1 MPSVARQRTLL
12 LWGVSNSYEDAS
24 SLVEAYQER
33 ASKWP
38 SILDLAP
45 GYPRVL
51 EGSELPGLRAG
62 YFFVLLGVCESRQ
75 GAELAKVFQAL
86 EPRTSSRWALWD
98 DSNGLPCP
106 VLAEGWSLGKSTQTR
121 ARGGTLSAVSFDF
134 VQGEGAEEQRSWL
147 VVLQLLPR
155 EGEVVTAVIE
165 PPEEGVHSKVKSLR
179 GSGSEVVLVEHL
191 LEPECGEGVP
201 RSELHARTWRLS
213 LKDGELTTKQTKK
226 LLEQRTC
233 ARPEDAVGD

>member
-12 LWGVSNSYEDAS
+12 LWGVSHSYEDAS
-24 SLVEAYQER
+24 SLVEAYQPR

-38 SILDLAP
+38 AVLDLAP

-51 EGSELPGLRAG
+51 EGSELPGLKAG

-75 GAELAKVFQAL
+75 GAELAKVFKAL

-98 DSNGLPCP
+98 DANGLPCP
-106 VLAEGWSLGKSTQTR
+106 TLAEGWSLGRSTQTS

-134 VQGEGAEEQRSWL
+134 VQGEGEEEQRSWQ

-155 EGEVVTAVIE
+155 EGDVFTAVFE
-165 PPEEGVHSKVKSLR
+165 PPEEGVHSKVKSLQGGR
-179 GSGSEVVLVEHL
+179 GEVVLVEHL
-191 LEPECGEGVP
+191 LDPECGEGVP

-226 LLEQRTC
+226 LLEKRAC
-233 ARPEDAVGD
+233 AAGE

>member
-12 LWGVSNSYEDAS
+12 VWGVANSHGDAS
-24 SLVEAYQER
+24 SLVEAYHER
-33 ASKWP
+33 ASRWP

-51 EGSELPGLRAG
+51 EGSELPGLRSG

-75 GAELAKVFQAL
+75 GAELAKVFKAL

-106 VLAEGWSLGKSTQTR
+106 TLAEGWSLGKSTQTG
-121 ARGGTLSAVSFDF
+121 ARGGTLSAVSFDS
-134 VQGEGAEEQRSWL
+134 VQGEGAEEQRGWQ

-155 EGEVVTAVIE
+155 EGEVLTVVIE
-165 PPEEGVHSKVKSLR
+165 PPEEGVHSKVKSL
-179 GSGSEVVLVEHL
+179 SGGKGEVVLVEHL
-191 LEPECGEGVP
+191 LDPECGEGVP

-213 LKDGELTTKQTKK
+213 LKDGEFITKQTKK
-226 LLEQRTC
+226 LLERRMC
-233 ARPEDAVGD
+233 AAGD

>member
-1 MPSVARQRTLL
+1 MPSMARQRTLL
-12 LWGVSNSYEDAS
+12 VWGVATSYEDAS

-38 SILDLAP
+38 SVLELAA

-75 GAELAKVFQAL
+75 GAELAKVFKAL

-98 DSNGLPCP
+98 DANGLPCP
-106 VLAEGWSLGKSTQTR
+106 MLAEGWSLGKSTQTS

-134 VQGEGAEEQRSWL
+134 VQGEGSEEQRSWQ

-155 EGEVVTAVIE
+155 QGEVFTAVIE
-165 PPEEGVHSKVKSLR
+165 PPEEGVHSKVKSLH
-179 GSGSEVVLVEHL
+179 GGKGEVVLVEHL
-191 LEPECGEGVP
+191 LEPECEEGVP

-213 LKDGELTTKQTKK
+213 LKEGELITKQTKK
-226 LLEQRTC
+226 LLERRTC
-233 ARPEDAVGD
+233 VRPEDAADG

>member
-12 LWGVSNSYEDAS
+12 LWGVATSYEDAS

-38 SILDLAP
+38 SLLELAP

-51 EGSELPGLRAG
+51 EGSELPGLKAG

-75 GAELAKVFQAL
+75 GAELAKVFNAL

-106 VLAEGWSLGKSTQTR
+106 TLAEGWSLGKSTQTGV
-121 ARGGTLSAVSFDF
+121 RGGTLSAISFDS
-134 VQGEGAEEQRSWL
+134 VQGEGEEEQRSWQ
-147 VVLQLLPR
+147 VVLQFLPR
-155 EGEVVTAVIE
+155 EGEVFTAVIE
-165 PPEEGVHSKVKSLR
+165 PPEEGVHSKVKSL
-179 GSGSEVVLVEHL
+179 SGGKGEVVLVEHVL
-191 LEPECGEGVP
+191 DPECEEGVP

-213 LKDGELTTKQTKK
+213 FKDGELTTKQTKK
-226 LLEQRTC
+226 LLEKRTC
-233 ARPEDAVGD
+233 ARRGDAAGD